1 MSAAPRPES
10 LTRLEQEV
18 GVLVRRIRRVIAER
32 AAAVHEELQPASYLM
47 LAHVAEHGP
56 MRASTVADLFSIDKG
71 AISRQV
77 THLIELGLIEKSRDP
92 EDGRAWL
99 LTATP
104 DARGRLD
111 QVAESRRRYLADRLD
126 GWGSG
131 DLETFTALLARYN
144 ESLGAGV
151 ETD

>member
-32 AAAVHEELQPASYLM
+32 ARLVHPELQPASYLM
-47 LAHVAEHGP
+47 LAHLAGQGP
-56 MRASTVADLFSIDKG
+56 MRASSVADLFTIDKG

-77 THLIELGLIEKSRDP
+77 THLIELGLVEKSRDP

-104 DARGRLD
+104 DAQERLTS
-111 QVAESRRRYLADRLD
+111 VAESRRRYLAERLG
-126 GWGSG
+126 GWEAG
-131 DLETFTALLARYN
+131 DLELFTDLLARYN
-144 ESLGAGV
+144 ESLS
-151 ETD
+151 

>member
-32 AAAVHEELQPASYLM
+32 AGAVHAELQPASYLM

-104 DARGRLD
+104 DAR
-111 QVAESRRRYLADRLD
+111 DRLD
-126 GWGSG
+126 DWESG

-144 ESLGAGV
+144 ESLGSGV

>member
-32 AAAVHEELQPASYLM
+32 AGSVHPELQPASYLM
-47 LAHVAEHGP
+47 LSHVAEHGP

-77 THLIELGLIEKSRDP
+77 THLMELGLVEKSRDP

-99 LTATP
+99 LSATA
-104 DARGRLD
+104 DARARLQ
-111 QVAESRRRYLADRLD
+111 QVLAALQD
-126 GWGSG
+126 GS
-131 DLETFTALLARYN
+131 D
-144 ESLGAGV
+144 
-151 ETD
+151 

>member
-1 MSAAPRPES
+1 
-10 LTRLEQEV
+10 
-18 GVLVRRIRRVIAER
+18 
-32 AAAVHEELQPASYLM
+32 
-47 LAHVAEHGP
+47 

-104 DARGRLD
+104 DALEDAEPD
-111 QVAESRRRYLADRLD
+111 QIQ
-126 GWGSG
+126 
-131 DLETFTALLARYN
+131 T
-144 ESLGAGV
+144 LGAPPPHAQHMLS
-151 ETD
+151 EEKSSSS

>member
-1 MSAAPRPES
+1 
-10 LTRLEQEV
+10 
-18 GVLVRRIRRVIAER
+18 
-32 AAAVHEELQPASYLM
+32 ELQPASYLM

-104 DARGRLD
+104 DARERLA

-126 GWGSG
+126 DWESG

-144 ESLGAGV
+144 ESLGSGV
-151 ETD
+151 DTD

>member
-10 LTRLEQEV
+10 LVRLEQEV

-32 AAAVHEELQPASYLM
+32 ARLVHPDLQPASYLM
-47 LAHVAEHGP
+47 LSHVAENGP
-56 MRASTVADLFSIDKG
+56 MRASSVADLFTVDKG

-77 THLIELGLIEKSRDP
+77 THLMELGLVEKSRDP

-104 DARGRLD
+104 DAVQRLRT
-111 QVAESRRRYLADRLD
+111 VAEQRRSYLAERLD
-126 GWGSG
+126 GWEAG
-131 DLETFTALLARYN
+131 DLERFTDLLARYN
-144 ESLGAGV
+144 DSLGQA
-151 ETD
+151 

>member
-1 MSAAPRPES
+1 M
-10 LTRLEQEV
+10 
-18 GVLVRRIRRVIAER
+18 LVRRIRRVIAER
-32 AAAVHEELQPASYLM
+32 AGAVHAELQPASYLM

-104 DARGRLD
+104 DARERLA
-111 QVAESRRRYLADRLD
+111 QVAQSRRRYD
-126 GWGSG
+126 WESG

-144 ESLGAGV
+144 ESLGSGV